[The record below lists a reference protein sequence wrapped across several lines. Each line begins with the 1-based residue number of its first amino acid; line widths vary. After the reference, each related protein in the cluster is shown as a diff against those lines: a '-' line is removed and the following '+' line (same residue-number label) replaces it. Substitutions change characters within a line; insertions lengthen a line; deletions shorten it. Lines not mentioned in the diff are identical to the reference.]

1 MSHCNLQ
8 YGKHQHCFNIFAK
21 GQRNHTGAN
30 GNSLYKNQLR
40 PFLVITKKYLITKN
54 GNIFTLTKSVSKAK
68 ALAKKFSLLSLF
80 S

>member
-1 MSHCNLQ
+1 MVSINIASTSLQ
-8 YGKHQHCFNIFAK
+8 T

-54 GNIFTLTKSVSKAK
+54 GNIFYFDKSLFQKLK
-68 ALAKKFSLLSLF
+68 LWHKKFSLLSLF